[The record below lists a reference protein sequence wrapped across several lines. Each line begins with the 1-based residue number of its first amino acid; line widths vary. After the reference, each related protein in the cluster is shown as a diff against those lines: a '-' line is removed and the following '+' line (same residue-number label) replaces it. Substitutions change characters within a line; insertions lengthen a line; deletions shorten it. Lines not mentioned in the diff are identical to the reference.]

1 MQTSAKLAELIIQT
15 GTKRGVVRGATIL
28 RQGDEPTHVVLLC
41 YGRVKVKIT
50 NSEGSVLLAAVRRP
64 LETLGALGV
73 MTGEPRTATV
83 TAMSPCMTT
92 MLSATRFRELLA
104 EHRLEAEVNRQAMSR
119 FIEAEQWRTE
129 QATLS
134 ARAQLIHALLRLSFA
149 GPSGRS
155 TLDLTQLELS
165 QSIGRD
171 LSVISAA
178 LRELREG
185 GLITTAPRLVTIMD
199 AASLRELVQ

>member
-1 MQTSAKLAELIIQT
+1 MQTSARLAELMTQA
-15 GTKRGVVRGATIL
+15 GTKQEFARDMTIL
-28 RQGDEPTHVVLLC
+28 RQGDESTHVVLLRH
-41 YGRVKVKIT
+41 GSVKVKII
-50 NSEGSVLLAAVRRP
+50 NSEGAVFLAAVRRP
-64 LETLGALGV
+64 RETLGALGA

-83 TAMSPCMTT
+83 TAMSPCATT
-92 MLSATRFRELLA
+92 VLSAARFRKLLTD
-104 EHRLEAEVNRQAMSR
+104 HRLETEVSRQTMSR
-119 FIEAEQWRTE
+119 FVEAEQWRIE
-129 QATLS
+129 QATLP

-149 GPSGRS
+149 GPSGQS

-178 LRELREG
+178 LRELREA
-185 GLITTAPRLVTIMD
+185 GLITTAPGLVTIRD